1 MLGAVLM
8 HGTRGRFQTFFLG
21 QLVLVV
27 LKLLLA
33 AAFPL
38 DRIVRVVAVVEIA
51 GAVVDFDDAVAALV
65 DEPAVMRNDHDRAAV
80 ALQIAAEPVH
90 RIHVEVVGRLVEQQH
105 VGLLEND
112 AREVDAR
119 FFAAGEQTELLRAHL
134 LRNFQTVAHAVDLVI
149 AVIAAE
155 DFQPRF
161 QLRVALEQ
169 RGIVRLARHFVG
181 QLVHCCRDLVGFLE
195 REPEDVLHR
204 AFGREIRHLVD
215 DARRAALS
223 EADVAAVIRQTS
235 GQDVEERGFSGAV
248 RAQNGD
254 LLARLYVKGN
264 ILQNQAVAVVF
275 GQVLY
280 GNISHRGKPLSL
292 HSYSEYIIAQDARK

>member
-1 MLGAVLM
+1 M
-8 HGTRGRFQTFFLG
+8 
-21 QLVLVV
+21 
-27 LKLLLA
+27 
-33 AAFPL
+33 
-38 DRIVRVVAVVEIA
+38 
-51 GAVVDFDDAVAALV
+51 
-65 DEPAVMRNDHDRAAV
+65 
-80 ALQIAAEPVH
+80 
-90 RIHVEVVGRLVEQQH
+90 VGRLVEQQH

-149 AVIAAE
+149 AIVSAE
-155 DFQPRF
+155 DLEAGLE
-161 QLRVALEQ
+161 LRVALEQ

-181 QLVHCCRDLVGFLE
+181 QLVHCCRDLVRFLE

-223 EADVAAVIRQTS
+223 EADVTAVIRQTS